1 MADGLFSIGK
11 GYAWDF
17 IHLAVGLKHGQVE
30 SLVVYIHDLR
40 LAEAFANGIRKVL
53 SIMLDEVSDLFVDR
67 EKISTSWRLSDLF
80 RCSVW
85 GAAIE
90 KVLSIHDDVLRSLFG
105 SSH

>member
-1 MADGLFSIGK
+1 MGK
-11 GYAWDF
+11 RYAWDVV
-17 IHLAVGLKHGQVE
+17 HLAEGLKHGQVE

-40 LAEAFANGIRKVL
+40 LAEAFANGIRQVL
-53 SIMLDEVSDLFVDR
+53 SITLDEVSDLFVDR
-67 EKISTSWRLSDLF
+67 ERTRTRWRLSDLF